1 MSLQYLSSFVDNPV
15 EENEFAR
22 DKQLSEKLPK
32 WRETFMSIMVH
43 YYFTE
48 YKVNGLQI
56 PRDVEIFTTEYQKDM
71 DMYVDFI
78 ERFLIRTDKKTDK
91 ISFQEIHDNFKA
103 WFQQNMNSYKF
114 PVKNEMKKH
123 FEKKFGKKNCS
134 TTHLIGFIKN
144 NDYDNDD
151 EVLI

>member
-1 MSLQYLSSFVDNPV
+1 
-15 EENEFAR
+15 
-22 DKQLSEKLPK
+22 
-32 WRETFMSIMVH
+32 
-43 YYFTE
+43 
-48 YKVNGLQI
+48 
-56 PRDVEIFTTEYQKDM
+56 M

-78 ERFLIRTDKKTDK
+78 DIFLIRTDKKTDK
-91 ISFQEIHDNFKA
+91 ISFQEIHDNFKG

-123 FEKKFGKKNCS
+123 FEKKYGKKNCS

-144 NDYDNDD
+144 NEYDNDE